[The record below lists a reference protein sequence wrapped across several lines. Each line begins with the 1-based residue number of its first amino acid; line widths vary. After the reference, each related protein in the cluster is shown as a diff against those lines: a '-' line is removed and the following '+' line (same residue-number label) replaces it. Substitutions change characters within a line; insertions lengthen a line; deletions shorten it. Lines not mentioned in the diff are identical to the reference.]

1 MRTLL
6 CISAI
11 ALLVACSDDRQ
22 TTEPTAAATPS
33 FAATTNGGSAIVQ
46 AAAKPT
52 SFAIFTATGLAETVF
67 GDPGN
72 QGATSTA
79 TCPAGSLVTGGGF
92 MITAGYKD
100 IRVIQSKPN
109 ATGTGWIVVGA
120 WYGDDFNGTNYGTFS
135 AVATCIK

>member
-6 CISAI
+6 CLSAI
-11 ALLVACSDDRQ
+11 ALLVACSDERQ
-22 TTEPTAAATPS
+22 MTEPTSAASSTGYVS
-33 FAATTNGGSAIVQ
+33 SAITQ

-52 SFAIFTATGLAETVF
+52 SFAIFTATGSAETVF

-92 MITAGYKD
+92 IITAGYKD
-100 IRVIQSKPN
+100 IRVVQSKPN

-120 WYGDDFNGTNYGTFS
+120 WYGDDFTGTNYGTFS

>member
-11 ALLVACSDDRQ
+11 TLLVACSAERQ
-22 TTEPTAAATPS
+22 MTEPAAAASSATAAS
-33 FAATTNGGSAIVQ
+33 NLSSAIVS
-46 AAAKPT
+46 AAPKPT
-52 SFAIFTATGLAETVF
+52 TFAVFTATGLVKTVF

-79 TCPAGSLVTGGGF
+79 TCPAGSVVTGGGF

-100 IRVIQSKPN
+100 IRVLQSKPN
-109 ATGTGWIVVGA
+109 ATGTGWIVNAA
-120 WYGDDFNGTNYGTFS
+120 WYGDDFNGTNYATFS

>member
-11 ALLVACSDDRQ
+11 ALLVACSDERQ
-22 TTEPTAAATPS
+22 TTEPTAAATS
-33 FAATTNGGSAIVQ
+33 SSAAGIVSSTIAQ

-100 IRVIQSKPN
+100 IRVVQSKPN

-120 WYGDDFNGTNYGTFS
+120 WYGDDFNGTNYGTFA

>member
-6 CISAI
+6 CLSAI
-11 ALLVACSDDRQ
+11 ALLVACSDERQ
-22 TTEPTAAATPS
+22 MTEPTSAASSTGHVSP
-33 FAATTNGGSAIVQ
+33 AITQ

-92 MITAGYKD
+92 TITAGYKD
-100 IRVIQSKPN
+100 IRVVESKPN

-120 WYGDDFNGTNYGTFS
+120 WYGDDFDGTNYGTFS